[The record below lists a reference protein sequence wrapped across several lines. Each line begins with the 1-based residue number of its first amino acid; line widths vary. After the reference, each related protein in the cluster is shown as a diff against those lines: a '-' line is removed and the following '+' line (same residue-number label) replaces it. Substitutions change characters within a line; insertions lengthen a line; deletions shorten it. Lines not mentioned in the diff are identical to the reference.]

1 VQRFYF
7 CRYGKVRVI
16 PCLYSAECFSMEVL
30 YRSGFSKQ
38 AVDYVTSQVSNT
50 HPIQQQK
57 ILIAYNMTSKQ
68 RKKQR
73 IQSRGKTHFS
83 RS

>member
-7 CRYGKVRVI
+7 CSYGKVRVI

-38 AVDYVTSQVSNT
+38 AVDYVTSQGSNT
-50 HPIQQQK
+50 HSIQQK
-57 ILIAYNMTSKQ
+57 ILIAYNMTSKK
-68 RKKQR
+68 RKKHR

>member
-50 HPIQQQK
+50 YPIQQK
-57 ILIAYNMTSKQ
+57 ILIPYNMTSKQ

-73 IQSRGKTHFS
+73 IQSRGKTHFF